1 MDNRER
7 VENLKDLLGKVSQ
20 KALDIQKLKELKK
33 KHRDNTVTSIKRMLT
48 MDDIYYS
55 TAPRA
60 TRRKIQKMASL
71 LLKVSK
77 LRRRMWYICEIT
89 RELTSKNI
97 TTVAELFNYYEAK
110 KKPAHIIVRLR
121 PGETSHDQDY
131 IYIRVSIRKSYE
143 GYDDLYIPQRMPMTT
158 SLKTNIIDWEE
169 KVEKLLNFTLQEFD
183 EFERT
188 FMEKVQKWLSK

>member
-1 MDNRER
+1 M
-7 VENLKDLLGKVSQ
+7 SQ

-55 TAPRA
+55 TAPRV

-110 KKPAHIIVRLR
+110 KKPAHIVVRLR

-131 IYIRVSIRKSYE
+131 IYIRVSIQKSYE
-143 GYDDLYIPQRMPMTT
+143 EYDDLYIPQRMPMTT

-169 KVEKLLNFTLQEFD
+169 KLEKLLNFTLQEFD

>member
-55 TAPRA
+55 TAPRV

-77 LRRRMWYICEIT
+77 LRRRMWYICGIT

-110 KKPAHIIVRLR
+110 QNPAHIIVRLR
-121 PGETSHDQDY
+121 PGETSHDQDC
-131 IYIRVSIRKSYE
+131 IYIRVSIKKSHTKSMMT
-143 GYDDLYIPQRMPMTT
+143 YIYHKECQ
-158 SLKTNIIDWEE
+158 
-169 KVEKLLNFTLQEFD
+169 
-183 EFERT
+183 
-188 FMEKVQKWLSK
+188 

>member
-33 KHRDNTVTSIKRMLT
+33 KHRDNTVTSIKRMLM

-55 TAPRA
+55 TAPRV

-77 LRRRMWYICEIT
+77 LRRSDVVY
-89 RELTSKNI
+89 
-97 TTVAELFNYYEAK
+97 
-110 KKPAHIIVRLR
+110 LR
-121 PGETSHDQDY
+121 DH
-131 IYIRVSIRKSYE
+131 
-143 GYDDLYIPQRMPMTT
+143 
-158 SLKTNIIDWEE
+158 
-169 KVEKLLNFTLQEFD
+169 
-183 EFERT
+183 ERT
-188 FMEKVQKWLSK
+188 DE

>member
-33 KHRDNTVTSIKRMLT
+33 KHRDNTVTSIKRMLM

-55 TAPRA
+55 TAPRV
-60 TRRKIQKMASL
+60 TRRKIQKIASL

-97 TTVAELFNYYEAK
+97 TTVAELFDYYEAK

-121 PGETSHDQDY
+121 PEETSHNQDY
-131 IYIRVSIRKSYE
+131 IYIRVSIRKS
-143 GYDDLYIPQRMPMTT
+143 
-158 SLKTNIIDWEE
+158 
-169 KVEKLLNFTLQEFD
+169 
-183 EFERT
+183 
-188 FMEKVQKWLSK
+188 